1 VDQILRSELVRDE
14 GHRLVAYPDSNGF
27 WTIGIGH
34 LIGPVVKGDDGL
46 VEPPRIREITDA
58 ECDAL
63 FEADVAVAVET
74 LHRVL
79 GTDLLLSATVNLN
92 RWRALVNMAF
102 NRGEKHM
109 RESTS
114 ITPAIKQAFVS
125 LFPAQAWFEVAKAIK
140 ASPWAKQ
147 IGARADRIADALE
160 KG

>member
-1 VDQILRSELVRDE
+1 MDQILRSELVRDE

-46 VEPPRIREITDA
+46 VDPPRIREITDA

-63 FEADVAVAVET
+63 FEADVAVAVEA
-74 LHRVL
+74 LYRVF
-79 GTDLLLSATVNLN
+79 GHDLVFSPDLSHN

-109 RESTS
+109 RESTN
-114 ITPAIKQAFVS
+114 ITPAIKCALQTRMGSNWDLVS
-125 LFPAQAWFEVAKAIK
+125 IAIK